1 MDNTTPLTP
10 CEKCGLP
17 TLTKPV
23 ATKYY
28 CQKCGRFSSVA
39 YCGCQRPPYSM
50 TIIVLHRCKN
60 CQHIQPIW
68 GDVSDVQKIAG
79 DVQQ

>member
-1 MDNTTPLTP
+1 MTNTTLAL
-10 CEKCGLP
+10 CEKCGNP

-28 CQKCGRFSSVA
+28 CQRCGRFQNFPQCTCDKA
-39 YCGCQRPPYSM
+39 PYSM
-50 TIIVLHRCKN
+50 TVIVLHRCTN

-68 GDVSDVQKIAG
+68 SDYNDLRIVAG
-79 DVQQ
+79 GEKS